1 MGATAAADAAA
12 TVVVA
17 KAKAKAWKLRFWGLA
32 CVLLT
37 LSAHYFVLLP
47 LLAAHPTFF
56 IVLSVVPYVR
66 MHPRKQRS
74 TTHPAAH
81 ADSPPPPPR
90 KARAISQRHLTP
102 AATAC
107 AQAFLYS
114 WPIGHK
120 LTIDQKRVAGLSSVF
135 SIYWLWMYD
144 DELHLWCTGLT
155 CAGVLSVN
163 HFWNRA

>member
-74 TTHPAAH
+74 TTHLAAR
-81 ADSPPPPPR
+81 ANSPPPT
-90 KARAISQRHLTP
+90 SEGTRHLSAPSHTSRN
-102 AATAC
+102 C
-107 AQAFLYS
+107 L
-114 WPIGHK
+114 
-120 LTIDQKRVAGLSSVF
+120 RAGLLVLLAHRPQANHRPEAGRGSVQR
-135 SIYWLWMYD
+135 L
-144 DELHLWCTGLT
+144 LHLL
-155 CAGVLSVN
+155 AVDV
-163 HFWNRA
+163 R

>member
-66 MHPRKQRS
+66 THPRKQRS
-74 TTHPAAH
+74 TYTKHHTSCSPVFLLSCSPAA
-81 ADSPPPPPR
+81 
-90 KARAISQRHLTP
+90 
-102 AATAC
+102 
-107 AQAFLYS
+107 
-114 WPIGHK
+114 
-120 LTIDQKRVAGLSSVF
+120 
-135 SIYWLWMYD
+135 
-144 DELHLWCTGLT
+144 
-155 CAGVLSVN
+155 
-163 HFWNRA
+163 